1 MLTSHKNS
9 LLINVA
15 HKQWLERLAQ
25 SMLKFDRLLL
35 GFIELDKFHLSR
47 CTVLTVI
54 IKLRHAEL
62 LQNIT
67 CFNHTNTI
75 TSSRLAWLS

>member
-54 IKLRHAEL
+54 ILNYDMTNYYK
-62 LQNIT
+62 IT
-67 CFNHTNTI
+67 LVLI
-75 TSSRLAWLS
+75 TLIL

>member
-15 HKQWLERLAQ
+15 HTQWLERLAQ

-54 IKLRHAEL
+54 ILNYDMPNYYKISLVL
-62 LQNIT
+62 IT
-67 CFNHTNTI
+67 PT
-75 TSSRLAWLS
+75 L